1 MEKEMTTHS
10 GILAW
15 EISWTE
21 WFDGIYATGSQR
33 VGHNLV
39 TKQQYSFV
47 CMYAYTHHI
56 FLIHSS
62 LDGHLGCFHVLAIL
76 NCVAMNT
83 GVPVSFQVRVFVFFW
98 IYVHYL
104 DDWIIW

>member
-1 MEKEMTTHS
+1 MTTHS

-21 WFDGIYATGSQR
+21 GSDGLYSTGSQR

-56 FLIHSS
+56 CLIHSS
-62 LDGHLGCFHVLAIL
+62 LDGHLGCFHVLTIL
-76 NCVAMNT
+76 NCVAMNP
-83 GVPVSFQVRVFVFFW
+83 GPYLRVGEGTYSQSKW
-98 IYVHYL
+98 VHRMQMYRKG
-104 DDWIIW
+104 